1 MHIFYCCWG
10 KRVGWVLN
18 FFDSHKTG
26 EGLGLGLVVY
36 KFENFSSNWI
46 RETEG
51 KGPVQREI
59 YSFNKYLST
68 DWRLDTS
75 EIQW

>member
-1 MHIFYCCWG
+1 M
-10 KRVGWVLN
+10 
-18 FFDSHKTG
+18 
-26 EGLGLGLVVY
+26 
-36 KFENFSSNWI
+36 

-51 KGPVQREI
+51 KSPVQREI

-68 DWRLDTS
+68 DWGLDTS